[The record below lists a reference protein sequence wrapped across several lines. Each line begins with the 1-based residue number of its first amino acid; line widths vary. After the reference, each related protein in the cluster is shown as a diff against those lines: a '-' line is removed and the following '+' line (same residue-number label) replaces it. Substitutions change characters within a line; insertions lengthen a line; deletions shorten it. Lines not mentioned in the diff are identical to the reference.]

1 MDKKRIIQ
9 VDEKVPL
16 PMLLPLSIQHVFA
29 MFGASVLVP
38 ILFQI
43 DPGIVLFM
51 NGFGT
56 LLFIFLTKGKAPAY
70 LGSSFAFLAPAGGV
84 IAAQGFEYAQGGF
97 VVVDLPD
104 MSVSYIDNGASQTM
118 SMGAGIETAER
129 VANAGVQVVLSGYV
143 GPKAFDA
150 LKAAGIKV
158 CQDVSG
164 TVREAVER
172 FQKGE
177 FPFADAPNK

>member
-1 MDKKRIIQ
+1 MPWPNRISGLRTQRRI
-9 VDEKVPL
+9 PCRRL
-16 PMLLPLSIQHVFA
+16 PFPV
-29 MFGASVLVP
+29 
-38 ILFQI
+38 
-43 DPGIVLFM
+43 
-51 NGFGT
+51 
-56 LLFIFLTKGKAPAY
+56 KAPP
-70 LGSSFAFLAPAGGV
+70 LTISSIPVSVAR
-84 IAAQGFEYAQGGF
+84 AA
-97 VVVDLPD
+97 
-104 MSVSYIDNGASQTM
+104 SWWWSYIDNGASQTM

>member
-1 MDKKRIIQ
+1 MPWPNRISGLRTQRRISCRR
-9 VDEKVPL
+9 L
-16 PMLLPLSIQHVFA
+16 PFPV
-29 MFGASVLVP
+29 
-38 ILFQI
+38 
-43 DPGIVLFM
+43 
-51 NGFGT
+51 
-56 LLFIFLTKGKAPAY
+56 KAPP
-70 LGSSFAFLAPAGGV
+70 LTISSIPVSVARA
-84 IAAQGFEYAQGGF
+84 
-97 VVVDLPD
+97 D